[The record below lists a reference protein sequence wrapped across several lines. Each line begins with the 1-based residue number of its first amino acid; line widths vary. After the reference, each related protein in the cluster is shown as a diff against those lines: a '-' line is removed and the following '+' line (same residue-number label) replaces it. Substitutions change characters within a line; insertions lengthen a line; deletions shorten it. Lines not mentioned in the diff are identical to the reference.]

1 MKNSGLLY
9 TLFLLSL
16 VLVGCSGI
24 PQSSNAYTYN
34 TSVDFA
40 KFRSYGWYNAEVPKP
55 RAGGAGPQFNVLL
68 DERVREAVA
77 SELFRDGLQLDAE
90 KPDILVAYDLAVDS
104 SQTPGVEYT
113 FPEGFGYGYSYW
125 FGYRFRYS
133 TAGLPNY
140 RPVQQYPAG
149 TLIIDLIDPNTNQL
163 IWRGTK
169 EAGINPTSQDLQR
182 INLAVA
188 DIMAQ
193 FPPNPLE
200 RRNR

>member
-1 MKNSGLLY
+1 MKRIGLLY
-9 TLFLLSL
+9 TLL
-16 VLVGCSGI
+16 VLSWVLAGCAGI
-24 PQSSNAYTYN
+24 PRASNEYTYN

-40 KFRSYGWYNAEVPKP
+40 QFRTFGWYSAEVPKP
-55 RAGGAGPQFNVLL
+55 RAGGAGPQFNLLL
-68 DERVREAVA
+68 DERVREAVT
-77 SELFRDGLQLDAE
+77 SELFRDGLQPDTE

-104 SQTPGVEYT
+104 SQVPGLEYT

-133 TAGLPNY
+133 PTSLRNY
-140 RPVQQYPAG
+140 RSVNQYPAG
-149 TLIIDLIDPNTNQL
+149 TLIIDLIDPDTNQL
-163 IWRGTK
+163 IWRGVK
-169 EAGINPTSQDLQR
+169 EAGINPTSQDMER

-193 FPPNPLE
+193 YPPNPVD